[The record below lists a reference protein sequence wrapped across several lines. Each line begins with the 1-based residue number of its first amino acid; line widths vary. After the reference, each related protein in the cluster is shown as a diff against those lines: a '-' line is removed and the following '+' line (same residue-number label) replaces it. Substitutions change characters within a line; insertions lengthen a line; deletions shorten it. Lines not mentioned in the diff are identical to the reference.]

1 MRLFLQYQK
10 DLPFFLLFFSTETA
24 EIGTELVWDSRK
36 TPYTK
41 VGFLDYKI
49 VGLIVNSL
57 VYGVN

>member
-36 TPYTK
+36 TPHTK
-41 VGFLDYKI
+41 V
-49 VGLIVNSL
+49 
-57 VYGVN
+57 

>member
-24 EIGTELVWDSRK
+24 ETGTELVWDSQK
-36 TPYTK
+36 TPHTK

-49 VGLIVNSL
+49 VRITINSL
-57 VYGVN
+57 VHGVN

>member
-24 EIGTELVWDSRK
+24 ETGTELVWDSRQ

-41 VGFLDYKI
+41 VGFLDYKR

-57 VYGVN
+57 VHGVN